1 MDQVLL
7 CSVAGFVSYY
17 GGMCAYDF
25 SLSKYLCASGTGD
38 TERSEA
44 DTSFKEP
51 MSQVD
56 DSLKT
61 DNYTIVWANVL
72 LDGVQKSVI
81 N

>member
-1 MDQVLL
+1 MP
-7 CSVAGFVSYY
+7 
-17 GGMCAYDF
+17 
-25 SLSKYLCASGTGD
+25 GTGD
-38 TERSEA
+38 TERSES